1 MSKLFTTILPSML
14 AGGLLLG
21 GGIGR
26 ADDGRTMVGFWP
38 AASDVGGVGT
48 AKKAGSATA
57 PTPPTPPTPPRVP
70 AAGTPVPPVPP
81 HAPAAPVPPAPQV
94 NGIPPGLNI
103 QIHDGKV
110 QIDGLDKLI
119 DDQINNALQAVQAPG
134 VPPEVRKKVE
144 ERLTKIR
151 EKVKK
156 KLAKIDANNLD
167 ELGDQLGELGDEIGE
182 EMDQFGE
189 DMDAWGDKFGKD
201 MAKKMEKQFAGKGVH
216 VHVDNDDDDDNDN
229 DMSPPDVDDD
239 RDLDDAV
246 RDLGDL
252 HLSLDERATI
262 SQLRADTD
270 KQVAAA
276 KHSLDAASDKL
287 KKLLDNPKSNEVEV
301 ANAIDAVSQQEAA
314 IRKARIVAWVKARNI
329 LSDDQRKKVEDA
341 AKKHK

>member
-1 MSKLFTTILPSML
+1 
-14 AGGLLLG
+14 
-21 GGIGR
+21 
-26 ADDGRTMVGFWP
+26 
-38 AASDVGGVGT
+38 
-48 AKKAGSATA
+48 
-57 PTPPTPPTPPRVP
+57 
-70 AAGTPVPPVPP
+70 
-81 HAPAAPVPPAPQV
+81 V

-144 ERLTKIR
+144 DRLTKIR

-167 ELGDQLGELGDEIGE
+167 DLGDQLGELGDEIGE

-216 VHVDNDDDDDNDN
+216 VHVDNDDDNDN

-239 RDLDDAV
+239 QDLDDAV

-252 HLSLDERATI
+252 KLDVDQRASI
-262 SQLRADTD
+262 SKLRAETD
-270 KQVAAA
+270 AKVASA
-276 KHSLDAASDKL
+276 KHELDASSERL
-287 KKLLDNPKSNEVEV
+287 KKLLENPKASEVEV
-301 ANAIDAVSQQEAA
+301 ERAIDAVSQQEAA
-314 IRKARIVAWVKARNI
+314 IRRARIVAWVRA
-329 LSDDQRKKVEDA
+329 L
-341 AKKHK
+341 